1 MTDCICLAWT
11 QLGVGGVI
19 CLFKFPILFEQIKT
33 VQRFNDK
40 KEIQTFH
47 HGYWQS
53 KKKILTKT
61 ELFISVEKTC
71 EMLITD
77 LVSLLISQNS

>member
-1 MTDCICLAWT
+1 MIKKKSK
-11 QLGVGGVI
+11 
-19 CLFKFPILFEQIKT
+19 LFTMDIGK
-33 VQRFNDK
+33 V
-40 KEIQTFH
+40 
-47 HGYWQS
+47 

>member
-1 MTDCICLAWT
+1 M
-11 QLGVGGVI
+11 
-19 CLFKFPILFEQIKT
+19 IK
-33 VQRFNDK
+33 K
-40 KEIQTFH
+40 KEIPTFH
-47 HGYWQS
+47 HGYWHS
-53 KKKILTKT
+53 KKKILTNT

>member
-1 MTDCICLAWT
+1 MDI
-11 QLGVGGVI
+11 
-19 CLFKFPILFEQIKT
+19 FHKT
-33 VQRFNDK
+33 IFTSHK
-40 KEIQTFH
+40 LM
-47 HGYWQS
+47 WQS